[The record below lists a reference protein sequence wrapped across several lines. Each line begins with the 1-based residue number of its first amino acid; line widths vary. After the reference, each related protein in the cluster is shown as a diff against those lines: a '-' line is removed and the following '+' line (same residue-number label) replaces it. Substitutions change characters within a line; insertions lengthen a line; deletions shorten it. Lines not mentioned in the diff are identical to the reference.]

1 MTFLYNIVLKKKLNN
16 NIKFMF
22 WNIPVTQNHLEMV
35 KKILYLCANTDM
47 QMAFSFL
54 GNILSEY

>member
-1 MTFLYNIVLKKKLNN
+1 
-16 NIKFMF
+16 MF

-47 QMAFSFL
+47 QMGFSFL
-54 GNILSEY
+54 GNTLSEY